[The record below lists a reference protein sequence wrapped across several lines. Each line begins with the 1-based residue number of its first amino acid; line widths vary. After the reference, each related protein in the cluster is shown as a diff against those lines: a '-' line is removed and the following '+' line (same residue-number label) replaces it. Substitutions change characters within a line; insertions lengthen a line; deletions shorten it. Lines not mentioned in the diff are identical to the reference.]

1 MNKRTLNAATAPE
14 PVGAY
19 AQAVEVTGA
28 QRMLFISGQIPA
40 AKDGAVPSGFEAQ
53 CRQAWGNLK
62 SQLQAADMTLDNVV
76 KITMFLADRK
86 DGLANRAIRQEML
99 GDRRPALTVIVTGIF
114 DAAWLLE
121 IEAVAVA

>member
-1 MNKRTLNAATAPE
+1 MNKRTLNAPDAPD

-28 QRMLFISGQIPA
+28 QKMLFISGQIPV

-53 CRQAWGNLK
+53 CRQAWANLK
-62 SQLQAADMTLDNVV
+62 AQLQAADMTLDNVV

-86 DGLANRAIRQEML
+86 DGLVNRAIRQEML
-99 GDRRPALTVIVTGIF
+99 GDRRPALTVIITGIF
-114 DAAWLLE
+114 DAAWFLE
-121 IEAVAVA
+121 IEAIAVA